1 MAAEGEEKE
10 KMVMLRSEDGVD
22 FVLSEAEAEAEAL
35 FGRKIRIMTQYES
48 EKHVI
53 PSDDGGEIRYRLI
66 RLSVRGDTLSKVM
79 DYSRTHASGSHDLS
93 DWDADFIAGF
103 NHEALFDLILASE
116 YLQIRGLIDLAC
128 QTVASKIKGKSP
140 REICNIFNIKSV
152 FAPELDGD
160 TIAKR
165 LQDST
170 TCSSDKELPCSETPC
185 LMQEL
190 EWEEKA
196 LQALD
201 IVRCQEFTGYDPKV
215 NAYIRTRFDIFNLAF
230 FDLDKQSD
238 FCRGPRLNMI
248 PSPIRVKGMIP
259 NSSPQRMTS

>member
-1 MAAEGEEKE
+1 MAAEGGKGEDGD
-10 KMVMLRSEDGVD
+10 VAGEDGVD

-35 FGRKIRIMTQYES
+35 FGRKIRIMTQYRS

-53 PSDDGGEIRYRLI
+53 PSDDGGEIEYRLI
-66 RLSVRGDTLSKVM
+66 RLSVRGDTLS
-79 DYSRTHASGSHDLS
+79 RFHRWFQPRGPLRSHPGL
-93 DWDADFIAGF
+93 
-103 NHEALFDLILASE
+103 E

-140 REICNIFNIKSV
+140 LEICNIFNIKSV
-152 FAPELDGD
+152 FAPELDGT

-201 IVRCQEFTGYDPKV
+201 IVRCQSLQDHDPKV
-215 NAYIRTRFDIFNLAF
+215 NLSIRTRLEHI
-230 FDLDKQSD
+230 Q
-238 FCRGPRLNMI
+238 
-248 PSPIRVKGMIP
+248 PSLL
-259 NSSPQRMTS
+259 